1 MHDHAGPGGP
11 ATGGGNRALAAV
23 VAATAATSLPVFL
36 AGALAVQVRQALGF
50 GTAGLG
56 VAVAA
61 FYLAASAGSFP
72 AGLIAERWDAAH
84 MMRAAAVCTGITLIL
99 TALVIR
105 SWLGLVA
112 VLAAAGLAAGMVQP
126 AANAFLFRAV
136 TPRRQGAAFGMKQ
149 SAIPLATMLSGLAAP
164 GIALTVGWRSAFGC
178 AAVLCGAS
186 ALAFRRQRAQPRSDV
201 PAPAGGGPRAGMLPL
216 AVLTTGFALG
226 VAAATAFTAFVVTS
240 GVSAGLAKGVAGLVA
255 ALSGAAAIAVRL
267 LVGVRADRR
276 GHGDFRTVA
285 IMLAAGA
292 GGYVILALSAFTHV
306 SFLFIPAAAL
316 ASGMGWGWNGLFNY
330 GLVRSYPLAP
340 GFATGVSQ
348 TGSRLGAVIAP
359 ILFGVLARA
368 SYPAA
373 WLCCAGMALSAG
385 IAIVVAQ
392 RLLPRTSEDG
402 NGESRISPGGRSEGP
417 ERGNAALRGQ

>member
-1 MHDHAGPGGP
+1 MHDRAGAGGP
-11 ATGGGNRALAAV
+11 ATGGGHRALAAV
-23 VAATAATSLPVFL
+23 VAATATTSLPVFL
-36 AGALAVQVRQALGF
+36 AGALAVQIRQALGF

-56 VAVAA
+56 IAVAA

-84 MMRAAAVCTGITLIL
+84 MMRAAAVFSGITLIL

-105 SWLGLVA
+105 SWLGLVGL
-112 VLAAAGLAAGMVQP
+112 LAAAGVAASMVQP
-126 AANAFLFRAV
+126 AANAFLFREVA
-136 TPRRQGAAFGMKQ
+136 PRRQGAAFGIKQ
-149 SAIPLATMLSGLAAP
+149 SAIPLATVLSGLAAP

-178 AAVLCGAS
+178 AAALCGAS
-186 ALAFRRQRAQPRSDV
+186 ALALRRQRGQRPSQVRAQAKDHSR
-201 PAPAGGGPRAGMLPL
+201 GRMLPL
-216 AVLTTGFALG
+216 AVLTIGFALG

-255 ALSGAAAIAVRL
+255 ALSGAVAIAVRL
-267 LVGVRADRR
+267 LAGMRADRR
-276 GHGDFRTVA
+276 GRGDFRTVA
-285 IMLAAGA
+285 IMLVAGAAG
-292 GGYVILALSAFTHV
+292 YVTLALSALTHV

-316 ASGMGWGWNGLFNY
+316 ASGMGWGWNGLFNF
-330 GLVRSYPLAP
+330 GLVRSYPLVP

-359 ILFGVLARA
+359 ILFGVLARE

-385 IAIVVAQ
+385 IAMVVA
-392 RLLPRTSEDG
+392 RHLLPHTPHSGDGKPRTSL
-402 NGESRISPGGRSEGP
+402 GGQSEGP
-417 ERGNAALRGQ
+417 ERGDAALWRQ

>member
-1 MHDHAGPGGP
+1 M
-11 ATGGGNRALAAV
+11 
-23 VAATAATSLPVFL
+23 VAATATTALPVFL
-36 AGALAVQVRQALGF
+36 AGALAVQVRQSLGF

-72 AGLIAERWDAAH
+72 AGLIAERWDPAH
-84 MMRAAAVCTGITLIL
+84 MMRAAAAGSGITLIL
-99 TALVIR
+99 TALAIK

-112 VLAAAGLAAGMVQP
+112 VLAAAGVAASMVQP
-126 AANAFLFRAV
+126 AANAFLFHEV
-136 TPRRQGAAFGMKQ
+136 TPRRQGAAFGIKQ
-149 SAIPLATMLSGLAAP
+149 SAIPLATMLAGLAAP

-178 AAVLCGAS
+178 AAVLCAAS
-186 ALAFRRQRAQPRSDV
+186 ALALRRQRAQPPSQVR
-201 PAPAGGGPRAGMLPL
+201 APAKGHSGVRMLPL

-240 GVSAGLAKGVAGLVA
+240 GVAAGLGKGVAGLVA

-267 LVGVRADRR
+267 LVGLRADRR
-276 GHGDFRTVA
+276 GRDDFAAVA
-285 IMLAAGA
+285 VMLVAGT
-292 GGYVILALSAFTHV
+292 GGYVILALSALAHV

-316 ASGMGWGWNGLFNY
+316 ASGMGWGWNGLFNF
-330 GLVRSYPLAP
+330 GLVRSYPAAP

-348 TGSRLGAVIAP
+348 TGSRLGAVIGP

-373 WLCCAGMALSAG
+373 WLCCAGMALGAG
-385 IAIVVAQ
+385 LAIVVAQ
-392 RLLPRTSEDG
+392 RLLRVSSARGSGLPERA
-402 NGESRISPGGRSEGP
+402 GRSP
-417 ERGNAALRGQ
+417 S